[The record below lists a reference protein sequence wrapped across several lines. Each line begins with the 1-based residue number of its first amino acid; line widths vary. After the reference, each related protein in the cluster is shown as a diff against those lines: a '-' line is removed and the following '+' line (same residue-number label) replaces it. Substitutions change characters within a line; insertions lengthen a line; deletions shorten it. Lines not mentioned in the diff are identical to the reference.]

1 MKFSAL
7 LSPTNVRLWLLVLFA
22 GLAAL
27 ASYWVLEI
35 IRSHNANGTS
45 EIRTRPDYWVENFNF
60 VKMLPNGQN
69 DYRIVGA
76 RLDHYP
82 ADDHAEIT
90 LPVMTNLDPERL
102 PMTTRSERGVVKN
115 IANQSENEVH
125 LYEKVVVN
133 RPKTD
138 KSDHLQLN
146 TEYLL
151 AYPDRHTMETDRPV
165 EILSGDTITTGIGMK
180 ANNETQQMEILHNVE
195 SIIPPHKEQ
204 KSRKPT

>member
-1 MKFSAL
+1 MKISSL
-7 LSPTNVRLWLLVLFA
+7 LSPNNVRLWLLVVFI
-22 GLAAL
+22 GLLAL

-35 IRSHNANGTS
+35 IQSNKSGNGQ
-45 EIRTRPDYWVENFNF
+45 EVRTRPDYWVENFNF

-69 DYRIVGA
+69 DYRIVGTK
-76 RLDHYP
+76 LVHYP
-82 ADDHAEIT
+82 NDDHADVT
-90 LPVMTNLDPERL
+90 LPVMTNLDPTRL

-138 KSDHLQLN
+138 KSDRLQLN

-151 AYPDRHTMETDRPV
+151 AYPDKHTMETNLPV
-165 EILSGDTITTGIGMK
+165 EILSGDTTTTGVGMK
-180 ANNETQQMEILHNVE
+180 ANNETQQMEILADVY
-195 SIIPPHKEQ
+195 SIVPPRTEK
-204 KSRKPT
+204 KR